1 VIEPTVGTYYYCI
14 FIGIYVGFIGIYR
27 DLYGIYGDLMGF
39 MGIYRD
45 IYIYCIYTMYIHHI
59 LNPSTCW
66 FQASN
71 PKKTAGWLHHR
82 ARPQH
87 LRDIGHRA
95 FIGMETELTRNGRCW
110 IYLDIPW

>member
-45 IYIYCIYTMYIHHI
+45 IYGIYMGFIWDIYGN
-59 LNPSTCW
+59 LPSG
-66 FQASN
+66 N
-71 PKKTAGWLHHR
+71 
-82 ARPQH
+82 
-87 LRDIGHRA
+87 D
-95 FIGMETELTRNGRCW
+95 
-110 IYLDIPW
+110 